1 MTSEVLPLLRIFRQ
15 VDLPIPTLYIMGE
28 EDYMFLPAVQKVVS
42 LHSSASLKVLPK
54 CGHVVNVEKPKLFND
69 SMLQFITPEVS

>member
-15 VDLPIPTLYIMGE
+15 EDLPIPTLYIMGE

-42 LHSSASLKVLPK
+42 LHPSASLEILPN

-69 SMLQFITPEVS
+69 TMLQFITPNLS